1 MDNIQKM
8 LTTAISDLI
17 VRASSKEKIADI
29 EKKHDVKIHFVPKQ
43 YRIFGGLLQSMN
55 IQFGNFIEKVM
66 EEVVSD
72 NPDNEIVK
80 EFSGKKGNSFKL
92 SFASDKLI
100 DGYIT
105 NCQVKNYSEQE
116 LITEFEKLDKQIK
129 ANELNK
135 NNAFETFQ
143 HDIDLLFRNK
153 KTGILY
159 YAEIKYNDDHDSG
172 KFMDINRK
180 LLKTY
185 AYLQREIPN
194 TVIKPILF
202 YFNNKKMKGNIYLPE
217 NEIIY
222 RGKRFFDSFAKIKY
236 EDMDRYMKE
245 ISESEDTKR
254 LFKELFSRVVK

>member
-8 LTTAISDLI
+8 LTAAISDLI
-17 VRASSKEKIADI
+17 AHSSSKEKIADI

-43 YRIFGGLLQSMN
+43 YRIFGGILQSMN

-66 EEVVSD
+66 EEVVGD

-80 EFSGKKGNSFKL
+80 DFSGKKGNSFKL
-92 SFASDKLI
+92 SSASDRLI

-116 LITEFEKLDKQIK
+116 LVAEFEKLDKQIK

-135 NNAFETFQ
+135 NNDFEIFK

-153 KTGILY
+153 KTGVVF
-159 YAEIKYNDDHDSG
+159 YAEIKYNDDHDTG

-180 LLKTY
+180 FLKTY

-194 TVIKPILF
+194 MAIKPILF

-217 NEIIY
+217 NEVIY
-222 RGKRFFDSFAKIKY
+222 RGKRFFDNFAKIKY

-245 ISESEDTKR
+245 ISESEDTKE
-254 LFKELFSRVVK
+254 LFKNLFESVVK